1 MNNAA
6 TEPVIF
12 GENHLRIE
20 DVLAVAQG
28 RATVRLQADSAFR
41 ERIAR
46 GAQFLDTL
54 LDREGV
60 IYGVTTGYGDSC
72 VVAVP
77 LHQVE
82 ALPQHLF
89 TFHGCGLGKLLDAEA
104 TRAVL
109 AARLRSLTHGM
120 SGVRIELLDRM
131 QAFLEQDILPL
142 IPEEGSVGAS
152 GDLTPLSYVA
162 AALAGEREVMFRGE
176 CRSAAEVHR
185 QLGWTPLTLRPK
197 EALALMN
204 GTAVMTG
211 LACLAYAR
219 ADYLLKLATRITALN
234 VVALEGNPEHF
245 DERLFAAKPHPGQTQ
260 VAAWIRQDLA
270 IEAPAAPKAAGS
282 VASDGAARR
291 ETARPRS
298 LQAVNEQAEPALN
311 AAEPSAVASSG
322 LGLHRLQDRYS
333 IRCAPHVLS
342 VLADSLGLLRQF
354 IETEL
359 NSANDNPIIDADN
372 ERVLH
377 GGHFYGGHIAFAMD
391 SLKNL
396 VANVADLLDRQLALL
411 VDTRYNHGLPSNLSG
426 APAATAM
433 INHGFKAVQIGTSAW
448 TAEALKNSMPASVFS
463 RSTEC
468 HNQDKVSMGTIAA
481 RDALRSLEL
490 TEQVAAATLIAAN
503 QGVWLRQRSEGARPL
518 PTPLHAMHIELGENF
533 PPVIEDR
540 ALEGELRLCLE
551 RIRAQHWGLYA

>member
-1 MNNAA
+1 M
-6 TEPVIF
+6 TTYQPEPVIF
-12 GENHLRIE
+12 GERPLNIE
-20 DVLAVAQG
+20 NIVALSQRQA
-28 RATVRLQADSAFR
+28 RAQLQNDPGYR
-41 ERIAR
+41 ERIAK
-46 GAQFLDTL
+46 GARFLDTL
-54 LDREGV
+54 LDKEGV

-82 ALPQHLF
+82 ALPRHLF
-89 TFHGCGLGKLLDAEA
+89 TFHGCGLGKLLDAPS

-109 AARLRSLTHGM
+109 AARLQSLCHGV
-120 SGVRIELLDRM
+120 SGVRVELLERIQD
-131 QAFLEQDILPL
+131 FLDHDVLPL

-162 AALAGEREVMFRGE
+162 ATLSGEREVLYKGE
-176 CRSAAEVHR
+176 RRSAADVHR
-185 QLGWTPLTLRPK
+185 ELGWTPLTLRPK

-204 GTAVMTG
+204 GTAVMTA

-234 VVALEGNPEHF
+234 VIALEGNPEHF

-270 IEAPAAPKAAGS
+270 VEAPLP
-282 VASDGAARR
+282 
-291 ETARPRS
+291 P
-298 LQAVNEQAEPALN
+298 
-311 AAEPSAVASSG
+311 
-322 LGLHRLQDRYS
+322 LHRLQDRYS
-333 IRCAPHVLS
+333 IRCAPHVLG

-359 NSANDNPIIDADN
+359 NSANDNPLFDAET
-372 ERVLH
+372 ERTLH

-396 VANVADLLDRQLALL
+396 VGNVADLLDRQLALL

-426 APAATAM
+426 APVETAM
-433 INHGFKAVQIGTSAW
+433 INHGFKAVQIGASAW
-448 TAEALKNSMPASVFS
+448 TAEALKNTLPASVFS

-490 TEQVAAATLIAAN
+490 TEQVAAATLLAAN
-503 QGVWLRQRSEGARPL
+503 QGVWLRERAGKRDIPAPL
-518 PTPLHAMHIELGENF
+518 ASMREQLASDF

-551 RIRAQHWGLYA
+551 RIRAQHWRLYA